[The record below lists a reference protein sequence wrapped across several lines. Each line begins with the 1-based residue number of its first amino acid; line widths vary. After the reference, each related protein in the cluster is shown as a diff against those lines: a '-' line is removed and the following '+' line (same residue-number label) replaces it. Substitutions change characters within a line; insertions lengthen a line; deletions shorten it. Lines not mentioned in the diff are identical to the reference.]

1 MYEYVCFHSILYEA
15 SKSIVKLDHHL
26 LACKKTPK
34 KPKKPK
40 ELQYDL

>member
-26 LACKKTPK
+26 LVCKKPPPK
-34 KPKKPK
+34 NQKT
-40 ELQYDL
+40 ERVTI

>member
-26 LACKKTPK
+26 LASK
-34 KPKKPK
+34 KPQKTKNPK

>member
-26 LACKKTPK
+26 LACKKTPQK
-34 KPKKPK
+34 TKKPK

>member
-26 LACKKTPK
+26 LACKKTPQK
-34 KPKKPK
+34 T
-40 ELQYDL
+40 ERVTI